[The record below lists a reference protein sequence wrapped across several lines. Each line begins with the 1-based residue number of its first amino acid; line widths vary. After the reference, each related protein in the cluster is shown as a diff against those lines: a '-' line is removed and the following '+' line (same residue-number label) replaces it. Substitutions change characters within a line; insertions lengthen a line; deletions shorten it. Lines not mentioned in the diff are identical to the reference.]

1 MPRRRQQPEPVA
13 KVFGEAVRDR
23 RVKRGWTLDDLGE
36 ELGSQDGRYVG
47 ELERGF
53 HTPTLTMA
61 KRIADALDISL
72 RDLVR
77 DL

>member
-36 ELGSQDGRYVG
+36 ELGTQDGRYVG

-53 HTPTLTMA
+53 HTPTPTMA
-61 KRIADALDISL
+61 KRIADALQVPLAELVKDI
-72 RDLVR
+72 
-77 DL
+77 